1 MEAPKYIFCVN
12 NPSDTEK
19 YINYYYTDRGFI
31 DLNSKIPTSNPPSL
45 NEEIAESLITALRR
59 PQNKAKDSF
68 CSKKEDGVSEEYII
82 DEFIGKRDS
91 SGFRNILIN
100 TIIYFDTNNKP
111 FAFLMYKKYP
121 HDANSI
127 YISILCINSLDPKS
141 EFSTRISGNQIVN
154 NFKVACESVGIHDIY
169 LESIPSAENF
179 WKREGFKMV
188 DPQPVYIKSRRKS
201 SSSSSKSSSKSSSSS
216 SRKGSKSSSS
226 SSGTSSSGTSSSGT
240 SSSGTS
246 SSGTSSSRTSSSDDV
261 PDKLFYFNI
270 ISTGSKGTGK
280 KGKRKSK
287 RRSRRRS
294 TRSKRN
300 NKTLKFKEGS

>member
-19 YINYYYTDRGFI
+19 YINYYYTERGFI
-31 DLNSKIPTSNPPSL
+31 DLNSKIPSSNPPSL
-45 NEEIAESLITALRR
+45 NQEIAESLITALRR

-82 DEFIGKRDS
+82 DEFISKRDS

-121 HDANSI
+121 HDPNSI

-154 NFKVACESVGIHDIY
+154 NFKVACESVGIHNIY

-188 DPQPVYIKSRRKS
+188 DPQPVYIKSS
-201 SSSSSKSSSKSSSSS
+201 SSSRSSKSSSSRSSS
-216 SRKGSKSSSS
+216 SRTSSSSS
-226 SSGTSSSGTSSSGT
+226 SSGTSSSGSSS
-240 SSSGTS
+240 S
-246 SSGTSSSRTSSSDDV
+246 SSSDDV

-280 KGKRKSK
+280 KGKRKRKSK
-287 RRSRRRS
+287 KRRS